1 MAHRLLI
8 TAGLLLGSLTV
19 APAFA
24 QTGWSDY
31 TSNISEVDAC
41 NQAQYLMPE
50 KAVVQQFVLRRKRT
64 SDGTAFRCK
73 VRWDDSAKAQPTYE
87 PILLPSKIRQ
97 PILAGGWL

>member
-1 MAHRLLI
+1 MAHRRLL
-8 TAGLLLGSLTV
+8 TAGLLFAGLCW
-19 APAFA
+19 APAA
-24 QTGWSDY
+24 RAGWSEY

-64 SDGTAFRCK
+64 SEGTAFRCK